1 MTVETLAEL
10 NRVDEQ
16 TFVDELGGIYEHS
29 PWVAEQVASERP
41 FDSVEGLRDAMR
53 AAVDSASA
61 ERKLELLRAHP
72 DLGDQTGV
80 TDASKSEQASAGLD
94 TLSPALYETFERLND
109 RYREQFG
116 FPFIMAVKDESPEAI
131 KDAMERRVEHSE
143 SEEFQTALSEV
154 HTIARFRLE
163 DRFES

>member
-1 MTVETLAEL
+1 MTVDTLAEL
-10 NRVDEQ
+10 NSVDEQ

-29 PWVAEQVASERP
+29 PWVAEQVVSERP
-41 FDSVEGLRDAMR
+41 FDSIEALRDAMR
-53 AAVDSASA
+53 AAVDTASE

-94 TLSPALYETFERLND
+94 SLSPELYEAFERLND

-116 FPFIMAVKDESPEAI
+116 FPFIMAVKDESPDAI
-131 KDAMERRVEHSE
+131 KDAMERRVEHAE
-143 SEEFQTALSEV
+143 SEEFQIALSEV

-163 DRFES
+163 DRFDS

>member
-1 MTVETLAEL
+1 MSEDTLADL

-29 PWVAEQVASERP
+29 PWVAERVAGDRP
-41 FDSVEGLRDAMR
+41 FDSVEALRDGMQQ
-53 AAVDSASA
+53 AVEEAS
-61 ERKLELLRAHP
+61 EEQKLELLRAHP
-72 DLGDQTGV
+72 DLGDQTGI
-80 TDASKSEQASAGLD
+80 TDASQSEQASAGLD
-94 TLSPALYETFERLND
+94 SLSPEMYDAFERLND

-131 KDAMERRVEHSE
+131 KQAMETRVKHDE

-163 DRFES
+163 ERFES